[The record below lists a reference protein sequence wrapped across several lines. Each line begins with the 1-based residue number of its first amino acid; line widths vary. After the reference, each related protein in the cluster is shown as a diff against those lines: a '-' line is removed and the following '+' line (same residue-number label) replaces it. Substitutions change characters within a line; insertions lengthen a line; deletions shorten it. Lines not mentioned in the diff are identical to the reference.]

1 MKLGKWLNRKVKG
14 SFRLVSVSA
23 VNTVLAQS
31 DTSLTDAKVKA
42 QKNAEQFQLSASKA
56 QEQANKLATEAR
68 IANNNSRTI
77 QNALDE
83 IDNAEGM

>member
-1 MKLGKWLNRKVKG
+1 MKLGAWLNKKVKG

-23 VNTVLAQS
+23 VNTVLAQA
-31 DTSLTDAKVKA
+31 DTSLTDAKTKA
-42 QKNAEQFQLSASKA
+42 LGVSESLQLSASVA
-56 QEQANKLATEAR
+56 QVEADKLATKAR
-68 IANNNSRTI
+68 LERAKSKTI

>member
-1 MKLGKWLNRKVKG
+1 MAQ
-14 SFRLVSVSA
+14 LVSVSA
-23 VNTVLAQS
+23 VNTVLAQA

-42 QKNAEQFQLSASKA
+42 QGMAEKFKLSASRA

-68 IANNNSRTI
+68 IASTNSRTI